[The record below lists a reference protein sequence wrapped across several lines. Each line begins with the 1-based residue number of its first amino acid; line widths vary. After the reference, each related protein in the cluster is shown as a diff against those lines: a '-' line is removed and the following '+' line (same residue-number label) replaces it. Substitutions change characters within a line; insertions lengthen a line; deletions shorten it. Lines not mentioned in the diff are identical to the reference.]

1 MSTPT
6 ANPHSAMLN
15 TMQTRLHQWQ
25 QTADRRAIFLNCY
38 LLMTENMLTAV
49 HQQQFQD
56 NPWVHTLTHRF
67 ADYYFTALAAY
78 ESQQPTTPQ
87 VWQLTFTAALDAQTY
102 TLQNLF
108 LGVNAHI
115 NYDLVLTVVELLE
128 AEWAALSPAERT
140 RRYQDFIQVNEI
152 IARTVDAVQDTVVEA
167 YTPRLDWLDRLMGP
181 VDEWL
186 VSKMIGQWREE
197 VWQTAV
203 ILLNTPTPAQREPIH
218 KEMEARALKIAR
230 MLLAF

>member
-1 MSTPT
+1 MIT
-6 ANPHSAMLN
+6 
-15 TMQTRLHQWQ
+15 TMQTHPHQWQ

-38 LLMTENMLTAV
+38 LLMTQNMLTAV

-67 ADYYFTALAAY
+67 ADYYFTALAAF

-87 VWQLTFTAALDAQTY
+87 VWQLTFTAACDAQTY

-140 RRYQDFIQVNEI
+140 QRYQDFIQVNEI
-152 IARTVDAVQDTVVEA
+152 IGRTVDAVQDTVVEA
-167 YTPRLDWLDRLMGP
+167 YTPRLDLLDRLMGP

-203 ILLNTPTPAQREPIH
+203 ALLNNPTE
-218 KEMEARALKIAR
+218 KERIYRQMEARSLKIAR
-230 MLLAF
+230 ILLAV